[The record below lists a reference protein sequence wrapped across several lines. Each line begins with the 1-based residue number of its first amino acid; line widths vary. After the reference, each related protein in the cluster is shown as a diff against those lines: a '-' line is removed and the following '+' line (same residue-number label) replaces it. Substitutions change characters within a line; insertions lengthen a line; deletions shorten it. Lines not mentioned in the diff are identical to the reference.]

1 MVSQMKKKKGVI
13 LFCMM
18 YIRFFNKVYSLR
30 AIQYT
35 WGASMDK
42 LPWGN
47 LTYLFFS
54 IYL

>member
-1 MVSQMKKKKGVI
+1 M
-13 LFCMM
+13 C
-18 YIRFFNKVYSLR
+18 IRFFHKQYSLW

-35 WGASMDK
+35 WDASVDK

-47 LTYLFFS
+47 LTYLFFL

>member
-1 MVSQMKKKKGVI
+1 
-13 LFCMM
+13 M
-18 YIRFFNKVYSLR
+18 YIRFFDKQYSLR

-35 WGASMDK
+35 WDASVDK

-54 IYL
+54 IYP